1 MPCSYYN
8 ICILKRADGS
18 SAVASAAYQSGERLF
33 EERTNHQVS
42 YENKEG
48 VLYTEILL
56 PENAPEKFHDRN
68 TLWNSVEQTEKQY
81 NSQLARKIIAALP
94 KEIPLDDQIR
104 LLREYC
110 QENFSGKGMCVDLA
124 IHDNGDGNPH
134 AHILLTLRA
143 LDENGKWL
151 PKSRKVYDLDE
162 NGERIRLPSGYYASH
177 KAKTTDWDEQ
187 SNAEKW
193 RHSWEEINNRYLEK
207 NGVQERLDMRSYE
220 RQGADRIPQ
229 IHMGPQVYQM
239 EKRGIRTFIG
249 DINRG
254 IQSMND
260 QLQKIHEAIERL
272 KERAA
277 VLKNYLQGIM
287 ASIRNHV
294 SEYPRPITIEDLLY
308 QYLRDQQEESHQ
320 VPKDYDEV
328 MRLMKYM
335 KEHRIKFVADIY
347 SELDQADY
355 RAGQI
360 RSDLRSIQERINE
373 IESCFHHRD
382 TVNKHRDVYRQY
394 QKQFF
399 KNARQTFYRT
409 HKKEIDAYRKSD
421 RILKDLRSRSPEN
434 VIPWKDMKNEH
445 TRLSSERN
453 RRNAELSE
461 IKTLTNELSA
471 VLNYTDKVRQK
482 HPLKDR
488 EEPALSYQLE
498 YENTIIPR
506 NDYER

>member
-1 MPCSYYN
+1 
-8 ICILKRADGS
+8 
-18 SAVASAAYQSGERLF
+18 
-33 EERTNHQVS
+33 
-42 YENKEG
+42 
-48 VLYTEILL
+48 
-56 PENAPEKFHDRN
+56 
-68 TLWNSVEQTEKQY
+68 
-81 NSQLARKIIAALP
+81 
-94 KEIPLDDQIR
+94 
-104 LLREYC
+104 
-110 QENFSGKGMCVDLA
+110 
-124 IHDNGDGNPH
+124 
-134 AHILLTLRA
+134 
-143 LDENGKWL
+143 
-151 PKSRKVYDLDE
+151 
-162 NGERIRLPSGYYASH
+162 
-177 KAKTTDWDEQ
+177 
-187 SNAEKW
+187 
-193 RHSWEEINNRYLEK
+193 
-207 NGVQERLDMRSYE
+207 
-220 RQGADRIPQ
+220 
-229 IHMGPQVYQM
+229 
-239 EKRGIRTFIG
+239 
-249 DINRG
+249 
-254 IQSMND
+254 
-260 QLQKIHEAIERL
+260 
-272 KERAA
+272 
-277 VLKNYLQGIM
+277 
-287 ASIRNHV
+287 
-294 SEYPRPITIEDLLY
+294 
-308 QYLRDQQEESHQ
+308 
-320 VPKDYDEV
+320 

-461 IKTLTNELSA
+461 INTLTNELSA

-498 YENTIIPR
+498 HENTIIPR